1 MIYEVGIFCSAKLLV
16 KTIVI
21 WNLKGLAKLSLQKG
35 GGYFKWKKLTR
46 QLFLSYVDL
55 SLIHVI
61 QNSSDFTDFNIFK
74 EYNGMFARILHEQS
88 LEIWWASRENHFV
101 AFNRSVIACQCD
113 ITKCLRLV
121 KVVQHRQEVVLVIVP
136 LEAEHLGQGVHLGD
150 GELGQQ
156 TEKKEAKNELSNRY
170 KHMQF

>member
-1 MIYEVGIFCSAKLLV
+1 M
-16 KTIVI
+16 
-21 WNLKGLAKLSLQKG
+21 
-35 GGYFKWKKLTR
+35 
-46 QLFLSYVDL
+46 
-55 SLIHVI
+55 
-61 QNSSDFTDFNIFK
+61 
-74 EYNGMFARILHEQS
+74 
-88 LEIWWASRENHFV
+88 

-156 TEKKEAKNELSNRY
+156 TEKRGKNEFFFLE
-170 KHMQF
+170 

>member
-1 MIYEVGIFCSAKLLV
+1 M
-16 KTIVI
+16 
-21 WNLKGLAKLSLQKG
+21 
-35 GGYFKWKKLTR
+35 
-46 QLFLSYVDL
+46 
-55 SLIHVI
+55 
-61 QNSSDFTDFNIFK
+61 
-74 EYNGMFARILHEQS
+74 
-88 LEIWWASRENHFV
+88 

-156 TEKKEAKNELSNRY
+156 TEKKAKMNNYVFVEKS
-170 KHMQF
+170 KFIHMQFVRYHQITEIMQLDNHRIRIWESVNFIYLIPFLLSWQHCNLLLQ

>member
-1 MIYEVGIFCSAKLLV
+1 M
-16 KTIVI
+16 
-21 WNLKGLAKLSLQKG
+21 
-35 GGYFKWKKLTR
+35 
-46 QLFLSYVDL
+46 
-55 SLIHVI
+55 
-61 QNSSDFTDFNIFK
+61 
-74 EYNGMFARILHEQS
+74 
-88 LEIWWASRENHFV
+88 

-156 TEKKEAKNELSNRY
+156 TEKKGKNQLSFVE
-170 KHMQF
+170 KSIFICMQFVRYHQN